1 MFRMSYRALPAL
13 GLFVSLAVAANEP
26 AVFDGPPLT
35 LSSALQRAESQHP
48 GFEQWR
54 AASRAAASR
63 VSQAGL
69 RPAAELH
76 VSAENL
82 LGSGPYRGVDGV
94 ETTLSFSQLVEAGGQ
109 RARRIE
115 AAGAEQSML
124 DGEAGL
130 AALDLRAEVARRY
143 VHLLSDQEQLAITHE
158 ASALAEKTLKE
169 VERRVAAARSPL
181 AERSRASI
189 ALDRALLAE
198 EHAEHELLSSRRH
211 LAAAMGQQEADF
223 GIAQGDLQKLSPAVE
238 FDVLL
243 ASLQASPQALQVGSE
258 ARLRESEWRL
268 QQARA
273 RSSLTLGA
281 GLRRLGETD
290 DTALLFS
297 ASLPLGASRRAAPLI
312 AEAEAR
318 RDQSEA
324 AGRATML
331 KLQAQL
337 YELFQELN
345 HARTEFETQRDRV
358 VPAADE
364 ALRQTRH
371 AWERGRYSLLE
382 LRDAHSEWTGQRR
395 RLIEAAAEYQG
406 YLIEIQRLTGQPV
419 GATQQD

>member
-1 MFRMSYRALPAL
+1 MFSKSHRALPAL
-13 GLFVSLAVAANEP
+13 GFFMSLAAAASEP
-26 AVFDGPPLT
+26 PAFSGPPLT
-35 LSSALQRAESQHP
+35 LAAALQRAETQHP
-48 GFEQWR
+48 AFEQWR
-54 AASRAAASR
+54 AAGRVAASR

-69 RPAAELH
+69 RPSPEL
-76 VSAENL
+76 SLSTENV
-82 LGSGPYRGVDGV
+82 LGSGPYRGVKGI
-94 ETTLSFSQLVEAGGQ
+94 EATLGFSQLVETGGQ

-115 AAGAEQSML
+115 TAGAEQAL
-124 DGEAGL
+124 QAGDAGL
-130 AALDLRAEVARRY
+130 ATLDLRAELARRY
-143 VHLLSDQEQLAITHE
+143 VHLLSDQAQLDITHE
-158 ASALAEKTLKE
+158 ATRLAEDTLKE

-189 ALDRALLAE
+189 ALERARLAE

-211 LAAAMGQQEADF
+211 LAAAMGQEEADF
-223 GIAQGDLQKLSPAVE
+223 GMAQGDLQRLSPALG
-238 FDVLL
+238 FDDLL
-243 ASLQASPQALQVGSE
+243 ARLRASPQALQY
-258 ARLRESEWRL
+258 AAAQRLRDSELRL

-273 RSSLTLGA
+273 RSSPTLGT
-281 GLRRLGETD
+281 GIRRLGETD

-297 ASLPLGASRRAAPLI
+297 ASLPLGQASRSAPLI

-318 RDQSEA
+318 RDQGEGEA
-324 AGRATML
+324 RVAML

-345 HARTEFETQRDRV
+345 HARAEFEAQRDRV

-382 LRDAHSEWTGQRR
+382 LRDAHEEWTTQSR

-406 YLIEIQRLTGQPV
+406 HLIEIQRLTGQPV
-419 GATQQD
+419 GASQQD